1 MNDETR
7 DTRDGQP
14 ERKPEQPDEAEQ
26 RDQAK
31 QPDQAQKPDEAKQP
45 DQAQE
50 SEEAQER
57 DLDQIQVLPL
67 VALRDTVIFPEM
79 IVPLQ
84 VGRDRSVKALDRAVR
99 NSQPVALITQRSS
112 ETEEI
117 GSVDEMFA
125 IGTLAKIAQVIRL
138 QDGTIRAIVQGQRRV
153 RLLDLVQTDPHL
165 EARVELVADEEAGS
179 LEVEALMA
187 SVQAQIEQ
195 YVSSGASVPPEVAV
209 AARNITDGGLL
220 ADMVAY
226 SPEMSTEL
234 RQQLLETI
242 NVAERL
248 RMVSAFLAKQIEV
261 LELKGKIQSE
271 VKSEMDKTQREYI
284 LREQMKAIQ
293 KELGEDDPAVAEASE
308 LRTKVEESAMPDEV
322 KEKALKEVD
331 RLARIPSASPEQG
344 VIRTYVDWLVSLP
357 WGVETA
363 DDLDLAA
370 AEKVLDEDHYGL
382 EKPKE
387 RIVEYMAV
395 RKLAEKIRSPILL
408 FVGPPGV
415 GKTSLGKSIARAMG
429 RKFVRMSLGGIHD
442 EAEIRGH
449 RRTYIGALPGRVIQ
463 SIKTAGSA
471 NPVFMLDE
479 IDKVGMDFRG
489 DPSSALLEVLDPE
502 QNNTF
507 QDNYLEVPFDLSK
520 VLFIATANM
529 LDTIPAALRD
539 RMEVIL
545 LPGYTQLE
553 KLRIAQRFLMPKQ
566 LENHGLSA
574 EQLEISE
581 PAMVRLIQ
589 AFTKEAGVRNLEREI
604 ANLSRKVARRVADD
618 SKVHVTVE
626 PGQLEEYLGPAR
638 FEYGELDDDDQ
649 VGMAT
654 GLVVSDAGGDIVQ
667 VEATRMD
674 GKDDFILTGQLGDVM
689 KESARAGM
697 SYIRARTKQLGI
709 DPANFEKQTLHIHVP
724 AGATPKDGPSAGV
737 TMATAMASLLTGQAV
752 RRDLAMTGEITL
764 RGRVLPIGGLKS
776 KLLAAHLAGVK
787 TVLIPKRNEK
797 DLVDVPEEIREQL
810 RIIGVETM
818 DEVLSEA
825 LIAEARPA
833 ARIKAERAARQKRVA
848 PRRRGRKPEEEEAPV
863 AATPK
868 PKPAVEQPPAGAA

>member
-1 MNDETR
+1 VATTNDSNQ
-7 DTRDGQP
+7 DIP
-14 ERKPEQPDEAEQ
+14 EIDATDESA
-26 RDQAK
+26 A
-31 QPDQAQKPDEAKQP
+31 
-45 DQAQE
+45 
-50 SEEAQER
+50 S
-57 DLDQIQVLPL
+57 LDRVQVLPL

-79 IVPLQ
+79 IVPLT

-99 NSQPVALITQRSS
+99 TSQPVALVTQRSS
-112 ETEEI
+112 EQEEI
-117 GSVDEMFA
+117 SAVDELYA

-138 QDGTIRAIVQGQRRV
+138 QDGTIRAIVQGQRRI
-153 RLLDLVQTDPHL
+153 RLLDLLQTDPHL
-165 EARVELVADEEAGS
+165 EARVEVIDDKAEKT
-179 LEVEALMA
+179 LEIEALMA
-187 SVQAQIEQ
+187 SIHSQIEQ
-195 YVSSGASVPPEVAV
+195 YVNSGASVPPEVAV
-209 AARNITDGGLL
+209 AARNIVDGGLL
-220 ADMVAY
+220 ADMTAY
-226 SPEMSTEL
+226 SPEMTTEQ
-234 RQQLLETI
+234 RQELLETI
-242 NVAERL
+242 DVADRL
-248 RMVSAFLAKQIEV
+248 RLASQFLAKQIEV
-261 LELKGKIQSE
+261 LELKGRIQSE

-293 KELGEDDPAVAEASE
+293 KELGEDDPAVAEATE
-308 LRTKVEESAMPDEV
+308 LRERVEQSAMPDEV

-331 RLARIPSASPEQG
+331 RLSRIPSASPEQG

-363 DDLDLAA
+363 DNLDL
-370 AEKVLDEDHYGL
+370 EEVERVLNEDHWGL

-387 RIVEYMAV
+387 RIIEYMAV
-395 RKLAEKIRSPILL
+395 RKLADKIRSPILL

-463 SIKTAGSA
+463 NIKTAGSA

-529 LDTIPAALRD
+529 LDTIPPALRD
-539 RMEVIL
+539 RMEVINL
-545 LPGYTQLE
+545 AGYTQLE
-553 KLRIAQRFLMPKQ
+553 RVRIAERFLVPKQ
-566 LENHGLSA
+566 LEAHGLTK
-574 EQLEISE
+574 ENLEFQE
-581 PAMVRLIQ
+581 ATLVRLIQ
-589 AFTKEAGVRNLEREI
+589 AFTREAGVRNLEREI
-604 ANLSRKVARRVADD
+604 ANVARKVARRVATDPTAC
-618 SKVHVTVE
+618 VTVKPE
-626 PGQLEEYLGPAR
+626 DLEEYLGPAR
-638 FEYGELDDDDQ
+638 FEYGELEAEDQ
-649 VGMAT
+649 VGMVT

-667 VEATRMD
+667 VEATRME
-674 GKDDFILTGQLGDVM
+674 GKDEFLLTGQLGSVM
-689 KESARAGM
+689 QESARAGM
-697 SYIRARTKQLGI
+697 SYIRARTNEFGI
-709 DPANFEKQTLHIHVP
+709 DPTVFEKQTLHIHVP

-737 TMATAMASLLTGQAV
+737 TMATAMASLLTGRPV

-797 DLVDVPEEIREQL
+797 DLVDVPEEVRQQL
-810 RIIGVETM
+810 RIVPVENM
-818 DEVLSEA
+818 DQVLAEA
-825 LIAEARPA
+825 LIDAPRPA
-833 ARIKAERAARQKRVA
+833 SRIKAERQERQQRVTRR
-848 PRRRGRKPEEEEAPV
+848 PRRPRKPAREEAPI
-863 AATPK
+863 AASGDG
-868 PKPAVEQPPAGAA
+868 AVDQPPAGQPA

>member
-1 MNDETR
+1 V
-7 DTRDGQP
+7 
-14 ERKPEQPDEAEQ
+14 
-26 RDQAK
+26 
-31 QPDQAQKPDEAKQP
+31 
-45 DQAQE
+45 E
-50 SEEAQER
+50 SEIR
-57 DLDQIQVLPL
+57 DPGVADAEEIQVLPL

-99 NSQPVALITQRSS
+99 ASSQVALITQRNS

-117 GSVDEMFA
+117 SSLEELYPV
-125 IGTLAKIAQVIRL
+125 GTLAKIAQVIRL
-138 QDGTIRAIVQGQRRV
+138 QDGTIRAIVQGQRRI
-153 RLLDLVQTDPHL
+153 RLLDVVQQEPHL
-165 EARVELVADEEAGS
+165 EARVQPIADEQEKT

-187 SVQAQIEQ
+187 SVQGQIEQ

-209 AARNITDGGLL
+209 AARNISDGGLL

-226 SPEMSTEL
+226 SPDMSTEQ
-234 RQQLLETI
+234 RQTLLETI
-242 NVAERL
+242 SVPERL
-248 RMVSAFLAKQIEV
+248 RLVGQFLAKQIEV
-261 LELKGKIQSE
+261 LELKGRIQSE

-293 KELGEDDPAVAEASE
+293 KELGEDDPAVAEANE
-308 LRTKVEESAMPDEV
+308 LRTRVEESAMPDEV
-322 KEKALKEVD
+322 KQKALKEVD
-331 RLARIPSASPEQG
+331 RLSRIPSASPEQG

-357 WGVETA
+357 WGVQT
-363 DDLDLAA
+363 DDNLDLDA
-370 AEKVLDEDHYGL
+370 AEQVLNEDHYGL

-463 SIKTAGSA
+463 NIKTAGSA

-507 QDNYLEVPFDLSK
+507 ADNYLEVPFDLSR

-529 LDTIPAALRD
+529 ADTIPPALRD
-539 RMEVIL
+539 RMEMIQ

-553 KLRIAQRFLMPKQ
+553 KLRIAQRFLVPKQ
-566 LENHGLSA
+566 LEAHGLN
-574 EQLEISE
+574 EEKLTIEE
-581 PAMVRLIQ
+581 PALVRLIQ

-604 ANLSRKVARRVADD
+604 ANIARKVARRVAGDGT
-618 SKVHVTVE
+618 VTVSVKPE
-626 PGQLEEYLGPAR
+626 ELEDYLGPAR
-638 FEYGELDDDDQ
+638 FEYGELETEDQ

-667 VEATRMD
+667 VEVTRMD
-674 GKDDFILTGQLGDVM
+674 GKDEFVLTGQLGDVM
-689 KESARAGM
+689 KESARAGL
-697 SYIRARTKQLGI
+697 SYIRSRTSQLKI
-709 DPANFEKQTLHIHVP
+709 DPAAFEKHTIHIHVP

-737 TMATAMASLLTGQAV
+737 TMATAIASLLTDKPV

-776 KLLAAHLAGVK
+776 KLLAAHLAGVN
-787 TVLIPKRNEK
+787 TVLIPRRNEK
-797 DLVDVPEEIREQL
+797 DLVDVPEEVRNQL
-810 RIIGVETM
+810 RIVPVETM
-818 DEVLSEA
+818 DEVLAQA
-825 LIAEARPA
+825 LIDAPRSA
-833 ARIKAERAARQKRVA
+833 ARIRAERAERQKNVV
-848 PRRRGRKPEEEEAPV
+848 RRARRKRKEREEVPV
-863 AATPK
+863 AATSDQT
-868 PKPAVEQPPAGAA
+868 VDQPPAGTA

>member
-1 MNDETR
+1 VTDDQTPDITPTDVPDPEATADET
-7 DTRDGQP
+7 
-14 ERKPEQPDEAEQ
+14 
-26 RDQAK
+26 
-31 QPDQAQKPDEAKQP
+31 
-45 DQAQE
+45 
-50 SEEAQER
+50 
-57 DLDQIQVLPL
+57 LDRVQVLPL

-84 VGRDRSVKALDRAVR
+84 VGRDRSIKALDRAVR
-99 NSQPVALITQRSS
+99 SSQPVALVTQRASDQ
-112 ETEEI
+112 EEI
-117 GSVDEMFA
+117 SSTDELYG

-138 QDGTIRAIVQGQRRV
+138 QDGTIRAIVQGQERI
-153 RLLDLVQTDPHL
+153 RLLDLVQTEPHI
-165 EARVELVADEEAGS
+165 EARVEVIDDSAEKT
-179 LEVEALMA
+179 LEIEALMA
-187 SVQAQIEQ
+187 SIHGQIEQ
-195 YVSSGASVPPEVAV
+195 YVNSGASVPPEVAV
-209 AARNITDGGLL
+209 AARNIVDGGLL
-220 ADMVAY
+220 ADMTAY
-226 SPEMSTEL
+226 SPEMTTEQ
-234 RQQLLETI
+234 RQELLETI
-242 NVAERL
+242 DVADRL
-248 RMVSAFLAKQIEV
+248 RLASQFLAKQIEV
-261 LELKGKIQSE
+261 LELKGRIQSE

-308 LRTKVEESAMPDEV
+308 LREKVEQSAMPDEV

-357 WGVETA
+357 WGVET
-363 DDLDLAA
+363 DDNLDLDE
-370 AEKVLDEDHYGL
+370 AEKVLNEDHWGL

-529 LDTIPAALRD
+529 LDTIPPALRD
-539 RMEVIL
+539 RMEVIQL
-545 LPGYTQLE
+545 AGYTQLE
-553 KLRIAQRFLMPKQ
+553 RVRIAERFLVPKQ
-566 LENHGLSA
+566 LEAHGLTA
-574 EQLEISE
+574 EQLVFEE
-581 PAMVRLIQ
+581 GALVRLIQ
-589 AFTKEAGVRNLEREI
+589 AFTREAGVRNLEREI
-604 ANLSRKVARRVADD
+604 ASVARKVARRVAGDAD
-618 SKVHVTVE
+618 TKVTVKPE
-626 PGQLEEYLGPAR
+626 ELEEYLGPAR
-638 FEYGELDDDDQ
+638 FEYGELESEDQ
-649 VGMAT
+649 IGMVT

-667 VEATRMD
+667 VEATRME

-697 SYIRARTKQLGI
+697 SYIRARTKDLGI
-709 DPANFEKQTLHIHVP
+709 DPTAFEKTTVHIHVP

-737 TMATAMASLLTGQAV
+737 TMATAMASLLTGKPA

-797 DLVDVPEEIREQL
+797 DLVDVPEEVREQL
-810 RIIGVETM
+810 RIVPVENM
-818 DEVLSEA
+818 DQVLAEA
-825 LIAEARPA
+825 LIDAPRPA
-833 ARIKAERAARQKRVA
+833 ARIKAERDERQQRAARR
-848 PRRRGRKPEEEEAPV
+848 PRRPRKPAKDEAPI
-863 AATPK
+863 AASGDGTPGD
-868 PKPAVEQPPAGAA
+868 QPPAGQPA

>member
-1 MNDETR
+1 MATDET
-7 DTRDGQP
+7 QNI
-14 ERKPEQPDEAEQ
+14 
-26 RDQAK
+26 
-31 QPDQAQKPDEAKQP
+31 PDEAK
-45 DQAQE
+45 D
-50 SEEAQER
+50 EENGASLER
-57 DLDQIQVLPL
+57 VQVLPL

-99 NSQPVALITQRSS
+99 TSQPVALVTQRSS
-112 ETEEI
+112 EQEEI
-117 GSVDEMFA
+117 TSVDELYPV
-125 IGTLAKIAQVIRL
+125 GTLAKIAQVIRL
-138 QDGTIRAIVQGQRRV
+138 QDGTIRAIVQGQKRI
-153 RLLDLVQTDPHL
+153 RLLDLVQTEPHL
-165 EARVELVADEEAGS
+165 EARVEVVDDVTEKT

-187 SVQAQIEQ
+187 SIHAQIEQ

-209 AARNITDGGLL
+209 AARNISDGGLL
-220 ADMVAY
+220 ADMTAY
-226 SPEMSTEL
+226 SPDMTTEQ
-234 RQQLLETI
+234 RQELLETI
-242 NVAERL
+242 DVAERL
-248 RMVSAFLAKQIEV
+248 RLASQFLAKQIEV
-261 LELKGKIQSE
+261 LELKGRIQSE

-308 LRTKVEESAMPDEV
+308 LREKVEQSAMPEEV
-322 KEKALKEVD
+322 KERALKEVD
-331 RLARIPSASPEQG
+331 RLSRIPSASPEQG
-344 VIRTYVDWLVSLP
+344 VIRTYVDWLVNMP
-357 WGVETA
+357 WGIET
-363 DDLDLAA
+363 DDNLDLED
-370 AEKVLDEDHYGL
+370 AEKILEEDHWGL

-449 RRTYIGALPGRVIQ
+449 RRTYIGALPGRVMQ
-463 SIKTAGSA
+463 NIKTAGSA

-507 QDNYLEVPFDLSK
+507 ADNYLEVPFDLSK

-539 RMEVIL
+539 RMEVIQ

-553 KLRIAQRFLMPKQ
+553 RVRIAERFLVPKQ
-566 LENHGLSA
+566 LENHGLTDENLKIDEGA
-574 EQLEISE
+574 L
-581 PAMVRLIQ
+581 VRLIQ
-589 AFTKEAGVRNLEREI
+589 AFTREAGVRNLEREI
-604 ANLSRKVARRVADD
+604 ANIARKVARRVAGDAKT
-618 SKVHVTVE
+618 KVVVKPE
-626 PGQLEEYLGPAR
+626 DLEEYLGPGR
-638 FEYGELDDDDQ
+638 FEYGELEAEDQ
-649 VGMAT
+649 IGMVT

-674 GKDDFILTGQLGDVM
+674 GKDDFLLTGQLGDVM

-697 SYIRARTKQLGI
+697 SYIRARTKELGI
-709 DPANFEKQTLHIHVP
+709 DPGAFEKTTVHVHVP

-737 TMATAMASLLTGQAV
+737 TMATAMASLLTGKPV

-787 TVLIPKRNEK
+787 TVLIPARNEK
-797 DLVDVPEEIREQL
+797 DLVDVPDEVRQQL
-810 RIIGVETM
+810 RIVPVENM
-818 DEVLSEA
+818 
-825 LIAEARPA
+825 
-833 ARIKAERAARQKRVA
+833 
-848 PRRRGRKPEEEEAPV
+848 
-863 AATPK
+863 
-868 PKPAVEQPPAGAA
+868 

>member
-1 MNDETR
+1 VATDENKV
-7 DTRDGQP
+7 P
-14 ERKPEQPDEAEQ
+14 ETPDIPEIDATDEDAAPVD
-26 RDQAK
+26 RV
-31 QPDQAQKPDEAKQP
+31 
-45 DQAQE
+45 
-50 SEEAQER
+50 
-57 DLDQIQVLPL
+57 QVLPL

-99 NSQPVALITQRSS
+99 TSQPVALVTQRSS
-112 ETEEI
+112 EQDEI
-117 GSVDEMFA
+117 GSADELYP

-138 QDGTIRAIVQGQRRV
+138 QDGTIRAIVQGQRRI

-165 EARVELVADEEAGS
+165 EARIELIDDAVEKT
-179 LEVEALMA
+179 LEIEALMA
-187 SVQAQIEQ
+187 SIHGQIEQ
-195 YVSSGASVPPEVAV
+195 YVNSGASVPPEVAV
-209 AARNITDGGLL
+209 AARNIVDGGLL
-220 ADMVAY
+220 ADMTAY
-226 SPEMSTEL
+226 SPEMTTEQ
-234 RQQLLETI
+234 RQELLETI
-242 NVAERL
+242 DVADRL
-248 RMVSAFLAKQIEV
+248 RLASQFLAKQIEV
-261 LELKGKIQSE
+261 LELKGRIQSE

-308 LRTKVEESAMPDEV
+308 LRERVESSAMPDEV

-331 RLARIPSASPEQG
+331 RLSRIPSASPEQG

-357 WGVETA
+357 WGVET
-363 DDLDLAA
+363 DDNLDLDD
-370 AEKVLDEDHYGL
+370 AEKVLNEDHWGL

-442 EAEIRGH
+442 EAEVRGH

-502 QNNTF
+502 QNNSF

-539 RMEVIL
+539 RMEVIQ

-553 KLRIAQRFLMPKQ
+553 RVRIAERFLVPKQ
-566 LENHGLSA
+566 LENHGLTDENLKFEEA
-574 EQLEISE
+574 AL
-581 PAMVRLIQ
+581 VRLIQ
-589 AFTKEAGVRNLEREI
+589 AFTREAGVRNLEREI
-604 ANLSRKVARRVADD
+604 ANVARKVARRVASDAET
-618 SKVHVTVE
+618 KVTVTA
-626 PGQLEEYLGPAR
+626 GDLEDYLGPAR
-638 FEYGELDDDDQ
+638 FDYGELDAEDQ
-649 VGMAT
+649 VGMVT

-667 VEATRMD
+667 VEATKME

-697 SYIRARTKQLGI
+697 SYIRARTKELGI
-709 DPANFEKQTLHIHVP
+709 DPTAFEKSTVHIHVP

-737 TMATAMASLLTGQAV
+737 TMATAMASLLTGRPA

-797 DLVDVPEEIREQL
+797 DLVDVPEEVRSEL
-810 RIIGVETM
+810 RIVPVENM
-818 DEVLSEA
+818 DQVLAEA
-825 LIAEARPA
+825 LIDAPRPA
-833 ARIKAERAARQKRVA
+833 ARIAAERDERQKRAARR
-848 PRRRGRKPEEEEAPV
+848 PRRPRKPAAEAPI
-863 AATPK
+863 AATGDTGSTD
-868 PKPAVEQPPAGAA
+868 QPPAGQPA

>member
-1 MNDETR
+1 M
-7 DTRDGQP
+7 
-14 ERKPEQPDEAEQ
+14 
-26 RDQAK
+26 
-31 QPDQAQKPDEAKQP
+31 
-45 DQAQE
+45 E
-50 SEEAQER
+50 SENRETEVER
-57 DLDQIQVLPL
+57 SVDQIQVLPL

-84 VGRDRSVKALDRAVR
+84 VGRDRSVKALDQAVR
-99 NSQPVALITQRSS
+99 SSTPIALITQRSS
-112 ETEEI
+112 ETEE
-117 GSVDEMFA
+117 VDSAEELHA

-138 QDGTIRAIVQGQRRV
+138 QDGTIRAIVQGQKRI
-153 RLLDLVQTDPHL
+153 RLLDLVQVDPHL
-165 EARVELVADEEAGS
+165 EARVQVIDDVHAKT

-187 SVQAQIEQ
+187 SVQGQIEQ
-195 YVSSGASVPPEVAV
+195 YVTSGASVPPEVAV
-209 AARNITDGGLL
+209 AARNISDGGLL

-226 SPEMSTEL
+226 SPEMSTEQ
-234 RQQLLETI
+234 RQQLLET
-242 NVAERL
+242 VDVPDRL
-248 RMVSAFLAKQIEV
+248 RMVSQFLAKQIEV
-261 LELKGKIQSE
+261 LELKGRIQSE

-284 LREQMKAIQ
+284 LREQLKAIQ
-293 KELGEDDPAVAEASE
+293 KELGEDDPSVAEANE
-308 LRTKVEESAMPDEV
+308 LRERVEQSAMPDEV
-322 KEKALKEVD
+322 KEKAIKEVD
-331 RLARIPSASPEQG
+331 RLSRIPSASPEQG

-357 WGVETA
+357 WGA
-363 DDLDLAA
+363 YSDDNLDLAE
-370 AEKVLDEDHYGL
+370 AEKVLNEDHYGL

-415 GKTSLGKSIARAMG
+415 GKTSLGRSIARAMG

-463 SIKTAGSA
+463 NVKTAGSA

-502 QNNTF
+502 QNFTF

-529 LDTIPAALRD
+529 LDTIPPALRD
-539 RMEVIL
+539 RMEVIQ

-553 KLRIAQRFLMPKQ
+553 KLRIAQRFLVPKQ
-566 LENHGLSA
+566 LEAHGLTDG
-574 EQLEISE
+574 QLTIEE
-581 PAMVRLIQ
+581 PALVRLIQ

-604 ANLSRKVARRVADD
+604 ANVARKVARRVADD
-618 SKVHVTVE
+618 RSVKVTVKSGE
-626 PGQLEEYLGPAR
+626 LEDYLGPAR
-638 FEYGELDDDDQ
+638 FEYGELDSEDQ

-667 VEATRMD
+667 IESTRMQ
-674 GKDDFILTGQLGDVM
+674 GKDEIILTGQLGSVM
-689 KESARAGM
+689 QESARASL
-697 SYIRARTKQLGI
+697 SYVRARAKELGI
-709 DPANFEKQTLHIHVP
+709 DPASFGTETIHIHVP

-737 TMATAMASLLTGQAV
+737 TMATAVASLLTGKPV

-787 TVLIPKRNEK
+787 TVLIPQRNEK
-797 DLVDVPEEIREQL
+797 DLVDVPEEVLSQL
-810 RIIGVETM
+810 RIIPVESM
-818 DEVLSEA
+818 DQVLAEA
-825 LIAEARPA
+825 LIDHARPA
-833 ARIKAERAARQKRVA
+833 SRIKSERAARQQKAVRRPSRRRVA
-848 PRRRGRKPEEEEAPV
+848 AEKGVPV
-863 AATPK
+863 SPSH
-868 PKPAVEQPPAGAA
+868 PVDQPPATSA

>member
-1 MNDETR
+1 MTSTEGTCNCM
-7 DTRDGQP
+7 
-14 ERKPEQPDEAEQ
+14 
-26 RDQAK
+26 
-31 QPDQAQKPDEAKQP
+31 
-45 DQAQE
+45 E
-50 SEEAQER
+50 SENRETEVAR
-57 DLDQIQVLPL
+57 TTDQIQVLPL

-84 VGRDRSVKALDRAVR
+84 VGRDRSVKALDQAVR
-99 NSQPVALITQRSS
+99 ASSPIALITQRSS
-112 ETEEI
+112 ETEDV
-117 GSVDEMFA
+117 GSVDELHA

-138 QDGTIRAIVQGQRRV
+138 QDGTIRAIVQGQKRI
-153 RLLDLVQTDPHL
+153 RLLDLVQVDPHL
-165 EARVELVADEEAGS
+165 EARVETIEDAHAKT

-187 SVQAQIEQ
+187 SVQGQIEQ
-195 YVSSGASVPPEVAV
+195 YVTSGASVPPEVAV

-226 SPEMSTEL
+226 SPEMSTEQ

-242 NVAERL
+242 DVPDRL
-248 RMVSAFLAKQIEV
+248 RAVSQFLAKQIEV
-261 LELKGKIQSE
+261 LELKGRIQSE

-293 KELGEDDPAVAEASE
+293 KELGEEDPSVAEANE
-308 LRTKVEESAMPDEV
+308 LREKVEQSAMPDEV
-322 KEKALKEVD
+322 KEKAIKEVD
-331 RLARIPSASPEQG
+331 RLSRIPSASPEQG

-357 WGVETA
+357 WGTHT
-363 DDLDLAA
+363 DDNLDLAD
-370 AEKVLDEDHYGL
+370 AEKVLQEDHYGL

-415 GKTSLGKSIARAMG
+415 GKTSLGRSIARAMG

-463 SIKTAGSA
+463 NIKTAGSA

-502 QNNTF
+502 QNFSF

-529 LDTIPAALRD
+529 LDTIPPALRD
-539 RMEVIL
+539 RMEVIQ

-553 KLRIAQRFLMPKQ
+553 KLRIAQRFLVPKQ
-566 LENHGLSA
+566 LEAHGLTA
-574 EQLEISE
+574 EQLTIEE
-581 PAMVRLIQ
+581 PTLVRLIQ
-589 AFTKEAGVRNLEREI
+589 AFTHEAGVRNLEREI
-604 ANLSRKVARRVADD
+604 ANLARKVARRVADD
-618 SKVHVTVE
+618 ATVRATVRPAE
-626 PGQLEEYLGPAR
+626 LEDYLGPAR
-638 FEYGELDDDDQ
+638 FEYGELDSEDQ
-649 VGMAT
+649 IGMAT

-667 VEATRMD
+667 IESTRME
-674 GKDDFILTGQLGDVM
+674 GKEEIILTGQLGNVM
-689 KESARAGM
+689 QESARAGM
-697 SYIRARTKQLGI
+697 SYIRSRAKELGI
-709 DPANFEKQTLHIHVP
+709 DPASFGKETIHIHVP

-737 TMATAMASLLTGQAV
+737 TMATALASLLTGRPV

-776 KLLAAHLAGVK
+776 KLLAAHLAGVQ
-787 TVLIPKRNEK
+787 TVLIPRRNEK
-797 DLVDVPEEIREQL
+797 DLVDVPEEVRSQL
-810 RIIGVETM
+810 KIIPVESM
-818 DEVLSEA
+818 DEVLAEA
-825 LIAEARPA
+825 LIDHPRPA
-833 ARIKAERAARQKRVA
+833 SRIKAERAARQKAAVRRPA
-848 PRRRGRKPEEEEAPV
+848 RRRPAKDDQGVPV
-863 AATPK
+863 
-868 PKPAVEQPPAGAA
+868 PADRPADQPPATTA